1 MKNKINECFKLI
13 NSFTIPLA
21 VSKSR
26 NVSRGESLSAEGN
39 AARPANING
48 IHMMRS
54 IFLHKLEKQTLMT
67 NSMILLCDNR
77 LLNVF

>member
-1 MKNKINECFKLI
+1 MKNNINECFKLI
-13 NSFTIPLA
+13 NSFTIPFA

-26 NVSRGESLSAEGN
+26 NVSRGESLSAEGK

-54 IFLHKLEKQTLMT
+54 IFPHKLEKQ
-67 NSMILLCDNR
+67 R
-77 LLNVF
+77 H

>member
-13 NSFTIPLA
+13 NRFTIPFA

-26 NVSRGESLSAEGN
+26 NVSRGESLSAEGK
-39 AARPANING
+39 AARPANINE

-54 IFLHKLEKQTLMT
+54 IFPHKLEKQ
-67 NSMILLCDNR
+67 R
-77 LLNVF
+77 H